1 MPKLFINI
9 FNNKSPPLP
18 NQKTNSLTAIP
29 RSMLQYIK
37 NKNTAK
43 WVIAVPQSRE
53 EVFYIPGKKRELLIA
68 APHHGYIPGSDYY
81 TKEFAA
87 LLASK
92 LDGSL
97 LYAEN
102 LRPLVDLNKNPQ
114 LASTPQLKEL
124 CHIYQKYALSEQV
137 DLFLEIHGHVNGHYD
152 VELSCGFEFDPS
164 FQFDSEFKDKM
175 ASLQRTLNQEIEDN
189 WKEGLPLSPPSIGV
203 FPFDQDVV
211 MKATQTY
218 LFQKIRELQ
227 LQGRRIF
234 GIHIEIYKAFRTESP
249 DSPAYTSQLALVNAL
264 AQSIIK
270 SFC

>member
-1 MPKLFINI
+1 MHP
-9 FNNKSPPLP
+9 
-18 NQKTNSLTAIP
+18 T
-29 RSMLQYIK
+29 
-37 NKNTAK
+37 
-43 WVIAVPQSRE
+43 RE
-53 EVFYIPGKKRELLIA
+53 EVCYIPGKKREFLIA

-164 FQFDSEFKDKM
+164 FQFDSEFKEKM
-175 ASLQRTLNQEIEDN
+175 ASLKRTLKQEIEDN
-189 WKEGLPLSPPSIGV
+189 WKEGLPLPPPSIGV

-211 MKATQTY
+211 LKATKTY

-234 GIHIEIYKAFRTESP
+234 GIHIEIYKDFRTEGP
-249 DSPAYTSQLALVNAL
+249 NSPAYTSQLALVNAL

>member
-1 MPKLFINI
+1 MLKYT
-9 FNNKSPPLP
+9 NK
-18 NQKTNSLTAIP
+18 K
-29 RSMLQYIK
+29 
-37 NKNTAK
+37 TAK
-43 WVIAVPQSRE
+43 GVNAVHQTRE
-53 EVFYIPGKKRELLIA
+53 DLFYIPGKKREVLIA
-68 APHHGYIPGSDYY
+68 APHHGYISGSDCY

-114 LASTPQLKEL
+114 LASTPQLREL

-137 DLFLEIHGHVNGHYD
+137 GLFLEVHGHINGHYD
-152 VELSCGFEFDPS
+152 VEISCGFEFDPS
-164 FQFDSEFKDKM
+164 SQFDIEFEERL
-175 ASLQRTLNQEIEDN
+175 ASLKRTLKQEIRDN
-189 WKEGLPLSPPSIGV
+189 WKEGLPVPPPSIGV
-203 FPFDQDVV
+203 YPFEQDVV
-211 MKATQTY
+211 MKATKTY

-234 GIHIEIYKAFRTESP
+234 GIHIEIYEDFRAEGP
-249 DSPAYTSQLALVNAL
+249 DSPAYNCQLALVNAL

>member
-1 MPKLFINI
+1 
-9 FNNKSPPLP
+9 
-18 NQKTNSLTAIP
+18 
-29 RSMLQYIK
+29 
-37 NKNTAK
+37 
-43 WVIAVPQSRE
+43 VPQNRE
-53 EVFYIPGKKRELLIA
+53 EVIYIPGKKREVLIA

-87 LLASK
+87 LLASR

-124 CHIYQKYALSEQV
+124 CQIYQKHALADHVE
-137 DLFLEIHGHVNGHYD
+137 LFLEIHGHVNGHYN
-152 VELSCGFEFDPS
+152 VEISCGFEFDPS
-164 FQFDSEFKDKM
+164 FQFDIEFKEKM
-175 ASLQRTLNQEIEDN
+175 ASLQRTLMQEIEDRWN
-189 WKEGLPLSPPSIGV
+189 DGLTLHPPSIGV

-211 MKATQTY
+211 MKATKTY

-227 LQGRRIF
+227 LRGRRIF
-234 GIHIEIYKAFRTESP
+234 GIHIEIYKDFRTEGP

>member
-1 MPKLFINI
+1 
-9 FNNKSPPLP
+9 
-18 NQKTNSLTAIP
+18 
-29 RSMLQYIK
+29 
-37 NKNTAK
+37 
-43 WVIAVPQSRE
+43 VPQTRE
-53 EVFYIPGKKRELLIA
+53 EVIYIPGKKREVLIA

-87 LLASK
+87 LLASR

-124 CHIYQKYALSEQV
+124 CQIYQKHALADHVE
-137 DLFLEIHGHVNGHYD
+137 LFLEIHGHVNGHYD
-152 VELSCGFEFDPS
+152 VELSCGFEFNPS
-164 FQFDSEFKDKM
+164 FQFDSEFRERL
-175 ASLQRTLNQEIEDN
+175 ALLQRTLKQEIEDN
-189 WKEGLPLSPPSIGV
+189 WKEELILSPPSLGV

-211 MKATQTY
+211 MKATKTY
-218 LFQKIRELQ
+218 LFQKIRKLQ
-227 LQGRRIF
+227 LRGRRIF
-234 GIHIEIYKAFRTESP
+234 GIHIEIYKDFRTEGP
-249 DSPAYTSQLALVNAL
+249 DSPAYTSQVALVNAL